1 MRVFWN
7 QLVHCAS
14 RIDDYHCQL
23 ASQWIGG
30 YHREKWPLSIIDFN
44 KEHSM
49 NVASGV
55 LSELM
60 SAKMDISKERF
71 EMFTNITVRFKL
83 QSIVWV
89 LFLKF
94 NTNYNPCTK
103 DTLSPNLLLDRHRK
117 FSSQLQTKPNF
128 WLNEQFLVKWGI
140 FRQMRKLGFNEE
152 YVVNE
157 EFLVTC
163 VIFD

>member
-1 MRVFWN
+1 
-7 QLVHCAS
+7 
-14 RIDDYHCQL
+14 
-23 ASQWIGG
+23 
-30 YHREKWPLSIIDFN
+30 
-44 KEHSM
+44 M

-128 WLNEQFLVKWGI
+128 WLNEQFLVK
-140 FRQMRKLGFNEE
+140 
-152 YVVNE
+152 
-157 EFLVTC
+157 
-163 VIFD
+163 